1 MNYFITSTG
10 LISRHI
16 GEGAVMTLP
25 AENNGTPEWREYLDW
40 LAQGN
45 TPEPA
50 PPPPPP
56 GPDYLAFWDALLV
69 SNVYQTIRAQAL
81 TSAAV
86 LVAVTECIAA
96 IQDAKAGRPN
106 VPAIQMCLFN
116 LLGAATFTEND
127 LDELRLLFVV
137 GNLQDIFTLEP

>member
-1 MNYFITSTG
+1 MAYRLTSG
-10 LISRHI
+10 D
-16 GEGAVMTLP
+16 AVIRIQDSAWIP
-25 AENNGTPEWREYLDW
+25 ADLQNKDYREYLEW
-40 LAQGN
+40 LAEGN

-50 PPPPPP
+50 PAPPPP

-69 SNVYQTIRAQAL
+69 SSVYQTIRAQAL
-81 TSAAV
+81 TSPAV

-116 LLGAATFTEND
+116 LLSAASFTESD
-127 LDELRLLFVV
+127 LDELRLLLVA
-137 GNLQDIFTLEP
+137 GNLQDTFTLD

>member
-1 MNYFITSTG
+1 MAYQLTTGDTILRLSDNAFI
-10 LISRHI
+10 
-16 GEGAVMTLP
+16 P
-25 AENNGTPEWREYLDW
+25 ADPSNRDYREYQAW
-40 LAQGN
+40 LAEGN
-45 TPEPA
+45 TPDPAPA
-50 PPPPPP
+50 PPLP

-81 TSAAV
+81 TSPAV

-127 LDELRLLFVV
+127 LDELRLLLVA
-137 GNLQDIFTLEP
+137 GNLQDTFTLD

>member
-1 MNYFITSTG
+1 MTYQLTETG
-10 LISRHI
+10 SIKRIL
-16 GEGAVMTLP
+16 ENGAALVLP
-25 AENNGTPEWREYLDW
+25 PENNGTTAWAEYQAWLD
-40 LAQGN
+40 AGN
-45 TPEPA
+45 KPQPA
-50 PPPPPP
+50 PAPPPP

-81 TSAAV
+81 TSPAV

-116 LLGAATFTEND
+116 LLGAATFTGND
-127 LDELRLLFVV
+127 LDELRLLFVA

>member
-1 MNYFITSTG
+1 MAYRLTNGDAIIRSQDSTW
-10 LISRHI
+10 I
-16 GEGAVMTLP
+16 P
-25 AENNGTPEWREYLDW
+25 ADPQNRDYREYLNW
-40 LAQGN
+40 LAEGN

-81 TSAAV
+81 TSPAV

-127 LDELRLLFVV
+127 LDELRLLLVA
-137 GNLQDIFTLEP
+137 GNLQDTFTLD